1 MTSILHWVA
10 TEPPRQVAVMPRP
23 RGGDWLADE
32 VRALRDE
39 GVHVVVSLLE
49 HAEVE
54 ELELA
59 DEGACCAREGLEFL
73 SHPIEDM
80 GVPRS
85 DDETGRFIHDLVGRV
100 RDGRRIA
107 VHCRAGIGRSGVV
120 AGGVLVGLGLD
131 LIDALERL
139 REARGIPMP
148 QTPEQYRWLRTF
160 AERHL

>member
-1 MTSILHWVA
+1 MISILHWVA

-23 RGGDWLADE
+23 RGGDGLEDE
-32 VRALRDE
+32 IRALRDE
-39 GVHVVVSLLE
+39 GVQVVVSLVE
-49 HAEVE
+49 TAEVE
-54 ELELA
+54 RLGLA
-59 DEGACCAREGLEFL
+59 DEGPCCTRMGLEFL

-85 DDETGRFIHDLVGRV
+85 DDETVRFIHDLAGRV
-100 RDGRRIA
+100 RAGRRVAI
-107 VHCRAGIGRSGVV
+107 HCFAGIGRSGVV